1 MRISVYLDGHIIC
14 WISIVMIVGGGEQ
27 LLTIHGKKIKNVD
40 DPVLCGAFGYSYQ
53 RHEVIAKIIDWC
65 LQYGTHKFPSIEKFK
80 GFVLDEGSDMNFLP
94 LLCTHPRYPGPY
106 RIKMKGSRTDDF
118 DEANRKAG
126 LAQTPLG
133 YTWHHKEGIVKSGT
147 EYFCHMYL
155 IASAYHGS
163 RRHRGGVYEYEH
175 LTGRTYG

>member
-1 MRISVYLDGHIIC
+1 MRIPVHLDGHIIC

-27 LLTIHGKKIKNVD
+27 LLTIHGKRIENVD
-40 DPVLCGAFGYSYQ
+40 DPVLCRAFGYSYQ
-53 RHEVIAKIIDWC
+53 RHEVIAQIIDWC
-65 LQYGTHKFPSIEKFK
+65 LQYGTHQFPSIDKFK
-80 GFVLDEGSDMNFLP
+80 RFVLDEGSDMNFLP

-106 RIKMKGSRTDDF
+106 NIHMQGNRADDF
-118 DEANRKAG
+118 DVANRRAG
-126 LAQTPLG
+126 LAQTPAE
-133 YTWHHKEGIVKSGT
+133 YTWHHKEGIVKSGK
-147 EYFCHMYL
+147 EYLCDMYL